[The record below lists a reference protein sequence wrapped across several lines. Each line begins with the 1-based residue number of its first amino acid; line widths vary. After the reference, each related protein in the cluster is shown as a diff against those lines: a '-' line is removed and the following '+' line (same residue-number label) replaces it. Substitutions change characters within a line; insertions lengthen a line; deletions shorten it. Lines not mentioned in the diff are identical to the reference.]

1 MKKMYFL
8 ILPVLICVLIFN
20 SSFVFYDLGKNV
32 SGENPKSS
40 LPVIIIDAGHGGF
53 DGGAVAADGTVE
65 KDINL
70 KISLYLQEYLD
81 VFGFETLLTRDN
93 DNSLEDAGLE
103 TIKKKKTSDIHNR
116 MKIMEDTDNALFI
129 SIHQNHYPVEKY
141 SGMQVF
147 YSPEFSEKSSLLAQ
161 SIQETVTEILQPDNN
176 RLIKQCGT
184 SVYLM
189 YNAVKPAVLVEC
201 GFLSNVI
208 ETQKLKTDVYQK
220 ELAFCIALG
229 VQKYVYGEG

>member
-1 MKKMYFL
+1 MYFL